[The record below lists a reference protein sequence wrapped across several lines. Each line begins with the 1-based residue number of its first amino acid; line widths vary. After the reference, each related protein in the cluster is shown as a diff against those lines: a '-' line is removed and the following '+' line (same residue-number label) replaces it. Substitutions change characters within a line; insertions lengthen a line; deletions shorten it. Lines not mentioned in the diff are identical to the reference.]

1 MSKASLADIL
11 AGGAE
16 VEAEEGAS
24 SPLTLTTDFI

>member
-24 SPLTLTTDFI
+24 SPSL